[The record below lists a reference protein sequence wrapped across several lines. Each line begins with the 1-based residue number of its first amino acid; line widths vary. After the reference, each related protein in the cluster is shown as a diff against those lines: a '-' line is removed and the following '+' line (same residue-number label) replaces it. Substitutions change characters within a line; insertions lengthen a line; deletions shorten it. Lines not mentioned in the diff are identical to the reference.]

1 MQVLLLMMLE
11 HQLEL
16 NLKTILIKVQLKFL
30 YFAMFALFLE
40 FGARTR
46 PQDLQ
51 PFLISE
57 TGPKFLV

>member
-11 HQLEL
+11 YQLEL

-46 PQDLQ
+46 PQDL
-51 PFLISE
+51 
-57 TGPKFLV
+57 